1 MNDERDRDPVWVQG
15 NALCDRLL
23 QVVADADPNREVAAA
38 GTSMLVAQ
46 VLAAMAYAD
55 KQVALTMFQEVFVP
69 YIEYFVK
76 AVTLKTKPTCGLRI
90 RGHAGFTRRQCCIG
104 RVDGANGR
112 QIGLG
117 QVIPSQA

>member
-15 NALCDRLL
+15 NALCGRLL

-38 GTSMLVAQ
+38 GTSMFVAQ
-46 VLAAMAYAD
+46 VLTTMAY

-76 AVTLKTKPTCGLRI
+76 AVNPEDKTYLRP
-90 RGHAGFTRRQCCIG
+90 Q
-104 RVDGANGR
+104 N
-112 QIGLG
+112 
-117 QVIPSQA
+117 